1 MKRKYRGIKKE
12 LVTFTMAC
20 IITIVLVLSAGS
32 IYLTYD
38 TTRRSLAKSLKETSE
53 LVSEKITQQ
62 LKEYSI
68 ISESIALYM
77 KGNVQKNGNI
87 NIFLRISCSQ
97 YGLKNID
104 IISSDGLSVVNGK
117 SYEQDNAYLQAKK
130 GNPFLSDPMIRK
142 DSVSFE
148 YAYPY
153 DDLVIM
159 LEFPY
164 SVFETIIAD
173 TKLGDTGS
181 TYILNH
187 EGTKVAHEDFS
198 LVLSGQNDTEA
209 AKSDQA
215 VYGEIAK
222 LETAMIRGETG
233 FDFYRWNGEKKFGS
247 YTPVKDTNGWSV
259 NVTASESEFMSGVMT
274 SMLNAVI
281 LGVVSLILAVFVMLR
296 ITNRITKPM
305 GQVVDAIDRL
315 SAGDLSMELHLE
327 RRDEIGSMGEKVN
340 EMAGTYRDIIW
351 DISRFLQEISYGN
364 LTVQSGCGYPGE
376 FSGIRSSM
384 EMIASRLN
392 DTIINIRSSAE
403 EVNYGAGQVSAVSQ
417 ALASG
422 AALQA
427 ETVEELNASIANV
440 SEKAVKNAGHVGN
453 ASDYVNQSGAMVSAG
468 NRHMESLDA
477 AMKEI
482 SLFSERISG
491 ITKMIEDIAFQT
503 NILALNAAVE
513 AARAGD
519 AGRGFAVVA
528 GEVRSLSA
536 KSAEAA
542 KQTAQLIGHTAKAV
556 SEGMKKTNETAEI
569 LKEIAEKSILLEQV
583 IQEIQSASLDQA
595 QTMEQIRDGL
605 SQVSAVVQANAAT
618 AQESSSSSEELAA
631 QAGIL
636 RQEVSKF
643 KLWEGSA
650 PHDDDENEK
659 CDAGKKVGN
668 T

>member
-1 MKRKYRGIKKE
+1 MKRNNRGIKKE

-20 IITIVLVLSAGS
+20 IISIVFVLSAGS

-38 TTRRSLAKSLKETSE
+38 TTRKSLAKSLKETSE

-68 ISESIALYM
+68 IAESIALYM
-77 KGNVQKNGNI
+77 KGNLQKDGNI

-97 YGLKNID
+97 YGLNNID
-104 IISSDGLSVVNGK
+104 IISADGLSIVNGK
-117 SYEQDNAYLQAKK
+117 SYKQENTYVQAKK
-130 GNPFLSDPMIRK
+130 GTPFLSDPMIHK
-142 DSVSFE
+142 DSVSYE

-153 DDLVIM
+153 DDLVII

-164 SVFETIIAD
+164 SVFETMIAD

-181 TYILNH
+181 TYILNRD
-187 EGTKVAHEDFS
+187 GTKVAYEDFS
-198 LVLSGQNDTEA
+198 QVLSRQNNTEA
-209 AKSDQA
+209 SKSNQA

-222 LETAMIRGETG
+222 LEAAMTRGETG
-233 FDFYRWNGEKKFGS
+233 FGFYQWNGEKKFGS
-247 YTPVKDTNGWSV
+247 YTPVKGTNGWSV

-281 LGVVSLILAVFVMLR
+281 LGIVSLILAVFAMLR
-296 ITNRITKPM
+296 ITNRITRPM
-305 GQVVDAIDRL
+305 GRVVDAIDRL
-315 SAGDLSMELHLE
+315 SAGDLGVELSLE
-327 RRDEIGSMGEKVN
+327 RRDEIGRIGEKVN
-340 EMAGTYRDIIW
+340 EMAGTYRNIIY

-364 LTVQSGCGYPGE
+364 LSVRSSCRYPGE
-376 FSGIRSSM
+376 FNGIRSSM
-384 EMIASRLN
+384 EMIAARLN
-392 DTIINIRSSAE
+392 DTMITIRSSSE
-403 EVNYGAGQVSAVSQ
+403 EVNYRAGQVSDVSQ

-422 AALQA
+422 AAVQA

-440 SEKAVKNAGHVGN
+440 SGKAVNNADHVKK
-453 ASDYVNQSGAMVSAG
+453 AWDYVNQSASMVKSG
-468 NRHMESLDA
+468 NRHMESLHA
-477 AMKEI
+477 TMKEI
-482 SLFSERISG
+482 SLFSEKISG

-528 GEVRSLSA
+528 EEVRNLSA

-542 KQTAQLIGHTAKAV
+542 KQTAQLIGRTGKAV
-556 SEGMKKTNETAEI
+556 SEGKQQTDETAEV
-569 LKEIAEKSILLEQV
+569 LKKISGKSALLEQV
-583 IQEIQSASLDQA
+583 IQEIQAASQEQA
-595 QTMEQIRDGL
+595 RTMEQIREGL
-605 SQVSAVVQANAAT
+605 YQVSAVVQANAAT

-636 RQEVSKF
+636 KQEVSKF
-643 KLWEGSA
+643 II
-650 PHDDDENEK
+650 N
-659 CDAGKKVGN
+659 GN
-668 T
+668 QRTD

>member
-1 MKRKYRGIKKE
+1 MKGKHKGIKKE

-20 IITIVLVLSAGS
+20 IISIVFVLSAGS

-38 TTRRSLAKSLKETSE
+38 TTQKSLAKSLKETSE

-68 ISESIALYM
+68 ISEAIALYM
-77 KGNVQKNGNI
+77 KGNVQKGGNI
-87 NIFLRISCSQ
+87 NIFLRIACSQ

-104 IISSDGLSVVNGK
+104 IISSDGLSAVNGK
-117 SYEQDNAYLQAKK
+117 SYEQDIAYLQAKN
-130 GNPFLSDPMIRK
+130 GIPFLSDPVIHK
-142 DSVSFE
+142 ESVSFE

-153 DDLVIM
+153 DDLIIM

-181 TYILNH
+181 TYILNR

-198 LVLSGQNDTEA
+198 LVLAQQNDMEA
-209 AKSDQA
+209 AKTDQA

-222 LETAMIRGETG
+222 LETAMINGETG
-233 FDFYRWNGEKKFGS
+233 FDFYHWNGESKFGS

-259 NVTASESEFMSGVMT
+259 NVTASESEFMSGVKT
-274 SMLNAVI
+274 SMLSSII
-281 LGVVSLILAVFVMLR
+281 LGLVSMIIAVFIMLR
-296 ITNRITKPM
+296 ITNRITKPI
-305 GQVVDAIDRL
+305 GQVVDSIDKL
-315 SAGDLSMELHLE
+315 SAGDLDIELHME
-327 RRDEIGSMGEKVN
+327 RRDEIGGIGEKVN
-340 EMAGTYRDIIW
+340 EMAGKYRDIIS
-351 DISRFLQEISYGN
+351 DISRFLQEVSCGN
-364 LTVQSGCGYPGE
+364 LMVQSDCQYPGE
-376 FSGIRSSM
+376 FDGIRSSM

-392 DTIINIRSSAE
+392 DTILNISASAQ
-403 EVNYGAGQVSAVSQ
+403 EVDYGAGQVSSVSQ

-427 ETVEELNASIANV
+427 ETVEELNISIANV
-440 SEKAVKNAGHVGN
+440 SEKAVKNTEHVKR
-453 ASDYVNQSGAMVSAG
+453 ASDYVNQSGARVNDG
-468 NRHMESLDA
+468 NRHMESLNE
-477 AMKEI
+477 AMNEV
-482 SLFSERISG
+482 SMFSEKISG

-528 GEVRSLSA
+528 GEVRNLSA

-542 KQTAQLIGHTAKAV
+542 KQTAQLIGHTVKAV
-556 SEGMKKTNETAEI
+556 SEGKKQTDETAEI
-569 LKEIAEKSILLEQV
+569 LKAVSEKSLLLEQV
-583 IQEIQSASLDQA
+583 IHEIQSASLDQA
-595 QTMEQIRDGL
+595 QAMEQIREGL

-631 QAGIL
+631 QARIL
-636 RQEVSKF
+636 NQEVSKF
-643 KLWEGSA
+643 KLFEESA
-650 PHDDDENEK
+650 PPEDNDNEEQPEDPEE
-659 CDAGKKVGN
+659 C
-668 T
+668 

>member
-1 MKRKYRGIKKE
+1 MKRNNRGIKKE

-20 IITIVLVLSAGS
+20 IISIVFVLSAGS

-38 TTRRSLAKSLKETSE
+38 TTRKSLAKSLKETSE

-68 ISESIALYM
+68 IAESIALYM
-77 KGNVQKNGNI
+77 KGNLQKDGNI

-97 YGLKNID
+97 YGLNNID
-104 IISSDGLSVVNGK
+104 IISADGLSIVNGK
-117 SYEQDNAYLQAKK
+117 SYKQENTYVQAKK
-130 GNPFLSDPMIRK
+130 GTPFLSDPMIHK
-142 DSVSFE
+142 DSVSYE

-153 DDLVIM
+153 DDLVII

-164 SVFETIIAD
+164 SVFETMIAD

-181 TYILNH
+181 TYIINRD
-187 EGTKVAHEDFS
+187 GTKVAYEDFS
-198 LVLSGQNDTEA
+198 QVLSRQNNTEA
-209 AKSDQA
+209 AKSNQA

-222 LETAMIRGETG
+222 LEAAMTRGETG
-233 FDFYRWNGEKKFGS
+233 FGFYQWNGEKKFGS
-247 YTPVKDTNGWSV
+247 YTPVKGTNGWSV

-281 LGVVSLILAVFVMLR
+281 LGIVSLILAVFAMLR
-296 ITNRITKPM
+296 ITNRITRPM
-305 GQVVDAIDRL
+305 GRVVDAIDRL
-315 SAGDLSMELHLE
+315 SAGDLGVELSLE
-327 RRDEIGSMGEKVN
+327 RRDEIGRIGEKVN
-340 EMAGTYRDIIW
+340 EMAGTYRNIIY

-364 LTVQSGCGYPGE
+364 LSVRSSCRYPGE
-376 FSGIRSSM
+376 FNGIRSSM
-384 EMIASRLN
+384 EMIAARLN
-392 DTIINIRSSAE
+392 DTMITIRSSSE
-403 EVNYGAGQVSAVSQ
+403 EVNYRAGQVSDVSQ

-422 AALQA
+422 AAVQA

-440 SEKAVKNAGHVGN
+440 SGKAVNNADHVKK
-453 ASDYVNQSGAMVSAG
+453 AWDYVNQSASMVKSG
-468 NRHMESLDA
+468 NRHMESLHA
-477 AMKEI
+477 TMKEI
-482 SLFSERISG
+482 SLFSEKISG

-528 GEVRSLSA
+528 EEVRNLSA

-542 KQTAQLIGHTAKAV
+542 KQTAQLIGRTGKAV
-556 SEGMKKTNETAEI
+556 SEGKQQTDETAEV
-569 LKEIAEKSILLEQV
+569 LKKISGKSALLEQV
-583 IQEIQSASLDQA
+583 IQEIQAASQEQA
-595 QTMEQIRDGL
+595 RTMEQIREGL
-605 SQVSAVVQANAAT
+605 YQVSAVVQANAAT

-636 RQEVSKF
+636 KQEVSKF
-643 KLWEGSA
+643 II
-650 PHDDDENEK
+650 N
-659 CDAGKKVGN
+659 GN
-668 T
+668 QRTD